1 MTLKPRTMAPP
12 LLGLLLALLLTACG
26 NKGELYLVPD
36 ELIQQE
42 LINLEQTL
50 QGGTPTTT
58 VEGLL
63 SEGVSDEEELTDEDS
78 KKDKSQSTPA
88 GQ

>member
-12 LLGLLLALLLTACG
+12 LGLLLALLLTACG
-26 NKGELYLVPD
+26 NKGELFLVPD
-36 ELIQQE
+36 ELTQQE

-58 VEGLL
+58 VEDLL
-63 SEGVSDEEELTDEDS
+63 SEGVSDEEESTDEDS